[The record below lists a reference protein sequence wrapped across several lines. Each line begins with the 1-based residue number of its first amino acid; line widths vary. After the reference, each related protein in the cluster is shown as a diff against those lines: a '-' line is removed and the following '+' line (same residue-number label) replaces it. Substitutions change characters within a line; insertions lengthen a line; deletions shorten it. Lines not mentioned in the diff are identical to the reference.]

1 MKKFFVFVILSLALV
16 HRLWADEGMWLP
28 VLLEQLNEK
37 QMQARGLKLT
47 ARDLYDINHTSLK
60 DAIVQFGGGCTA
72 ELVSPEGLLLTN
84 HHCGYDQIQR
94 HSTLEHDYLTNGFWA
109 MNRQE
114 ELPCPGLSV
123 SFLIRMED
131 VTAEVMAAL
140 KPEMNN
146 KQRNAAIAAVSKK
159 IAEKATEGS
168 WYKAQVKSFFSGN
181 QFYLLVYE
189 TFEDIRLVGAPPSA
203 IGKFGGDTDNWMWPR
218 HTGDFAI
225 FRIYADS
232 ANKPA
237 PYNPAN
243 RPFRSKHYFPISL
256 KGVEQGDFTFVYGF
270 PGTTQEYL
278 PAIAVE
284 TITEVI
290 NPIRIKL
297 RGIRLD
303 IMNRYMETDRAT
315 RLKYASK
322 NAGIAN
328 GWKKWQGESNG
339 IRRLKGLERKR
350 AYEARFEKWAQGTPY
365 QDLLPTY
372 QKVYEEFTRL
382 KRAETWLVEAGFG
395 VEALGFARS
404 FSGLVEASQNKSA
417 DPEALQ
423 KELKRLQQI
432 MPEFFKDYNARLDRD
447 VFIALMQQY
456 AAASGETEVPVVVQ
470 KFMAESGSSAGEIFD
485 KSLFTNEERLNRF
498 LKDYKPS
505 HVKKIAKDPLWQL
518 ASGLREYLM
527 THIRPALAP
536 LNEKIDS
543 IQRVYMH
550 AQMLMEPER
559 VFYPDANSTLRI
571 TYGNVEGY
579 QPRDAVYYMHFTTL
593 DGVMEKD
600 NPDVLDYQV
609 PERLKELWSSKDFG
623 PYADKEGR
631 LRTAFIATNH
641 TSGGNSGSPV
651 LNGEGQLVGIN
662 FDRVWEGTMSD
673 LMYDPQMCRNISL
686 DIRYCLFI
694 IDKYAGA
701 GHLIREMKI
710 IQ

>member
-1 MKKFFVFVILSLALV
+1 MKKIVFWVVLSFGLTL
-16 HRLWADEGMWLP
+16 RLWADEGMWLP
-28 VLLEQLNEK
+28 LLLEQLNEK
-37 QMQARGLKLT
+37 QMHALGLKLT

-60 DAIVQFGGGCTA
+60 DGIVQFGGGCTA

-84 HHCGYDQIQR
+84 HHCGYGEIQR
-94 HSTLEHDYLTNGFWA
+94 HSSLEHDYLANGFWA
-109 MNRQE
+109 MSRQE
-114 ELPCPGLSV
+114 ELPCPGLTV

-131 VTAEVMAAL
+131 VTAEVMTAL
-140 KPEMNN
+140 QPEMNT
-146 KQRNAAIAAVSKK
+146 KQRNAAIDAVSRK
-159 IAEKATEGS
+159 IADKATEGT
-168 WYKAQVKSFFSGN
+168 WYKAQVKPFFSGN

-189 TFEDIRLVGAPPSA
+189 TFEDVRLVGAPPSA

-218 HTGDFAI
+218 HTGDFSV

-232 ANKPA
+232 ANRPA
-237 PYNPAN
+237 PYNPNN
-243 RPFRSKHYFPISL
+243 RPFRSRHFFPISL

-278 PAIAVE
+278 PAVAVE

-303 IMNRYMETDRAT
+303 IMNRYMEADPAT
-315 RLKYASK
+315 RIQYASK

-328 GWKKWQGESNG
+328 GWKKWQGENNG
-339 IRRLKGLERKR
+339 IHRLKGLDRKR

-365 QDLLPTY
+365 QDLLPAY
-372 QKVYEEFTRL
+372 QKVYEDFTRL
-382 KRAETWLVEAGFG
+382 KRAETWLIEAGFG
-395 VEALGFARS
+395 VEALSLAQS
-404 FSGLVEASQNKSA
+404 FSRLVEASQSKSA
-417 DPEALQ
+417 DPEAME
-423 KELKRLQQI
+423 KELNRLRQNL
-432 MPEFFKDYNARLDRD
+432 PGFFKDYNARLDCD
-447 VFIALMQQY
+447 IFVALMRQY
-456 AAASGETEVPVVVQ
+456 VAASSETEVPEVVM
-470 KFMAESGSSAGEIFD
+470 KFMTQSGDKVGEIFD
-485 KSLFTNEERLNRF
+485 KSLFTNKERLTRF
-498 LKDYKPS
+498 LDDYKPS
-505 HVKKIAKDPLWQL
+505 HVKKIVKDPLWQL
-518 ASGLREYLM
+518 ASGLREYL
-527 THIRPALAP
+527 TARIRPALTP

-543 IQRVYMH
+543 LQRLYMQ
-550 AQMLMEPER
+550 AQMLMQPER

-579 QPRDAVYYMHFTTL
+579 QPRDAVYYMHYTTL

-600 NPDVLDYQV
+600 NPEVLDYQV
-609 PERLKELWSSKDFG
+609 PERLKELWNNKDFG
-623 PYADKEGR
+623 PYSDKEGK

-651 LNGEGQLVGIN
+651 LNADGQLVGIN

-701 GHLIREMKI
+701 SHLIREMTI